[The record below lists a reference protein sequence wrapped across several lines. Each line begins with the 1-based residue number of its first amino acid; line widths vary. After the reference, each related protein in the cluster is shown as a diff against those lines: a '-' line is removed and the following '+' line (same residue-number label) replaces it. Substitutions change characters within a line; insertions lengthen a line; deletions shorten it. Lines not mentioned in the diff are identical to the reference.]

1 MTGAIPDSE
10 RNILECFDDPQFKI
24 KNRHVVNLD
33 LTCNYYLLTSLPESI
48 GNLTALKN
56 LNVYINQ
63 LTHLPKSIG
72 NLIALENLNL
82 GVNKLTTLPK
92 GIGNLIALKNLKLAR
107 NQLTHLPES
116 IGNLIALENFN
127 LGINKLTTLPKGI
140 GNLIALKNLNLSQNQ
155 LTSLPGS
162 IVDLISLENLDLSK
176 NQLTL
181 IPESIKYLKNV
192 RHLDLRDNPIKTLS
206 NFSRNNLKY
215 SLLDPDFLTHKGKR
229 LYERRSF
236 LELLEYYSKTPE
248 NLAWEYISDP
258 QSLTE
263 EEMERFLHEAGRNE
277 EKILENQLPINDPL
291 LKKLVEKDSVE
302 LSSGL
307 KIFL

>member
-1 MTGAIPDSE
+1 MIGAIPDSE
-10 RNILECFDDPQFKI
+10 RNVLDCFDDPNFKI
-24 KNRHVVNLD
+24 KNGHVVNLD
-33 LTCNYYLLTSLPESI
+33 LSCSYFLLTSLPESI
-48 GNLTALKN
+48 GNLFTLKN
-56 LNVYINQ
+56 LNIGINQ
-63 LTHLPKSIG
+63 LTS
-72 NLIALENLNL
+72 
-82 GVNKLTTLPK
+82 
-92 GIGNLIALKNLKLAR
+92 
-107 NQLTHLPES
+107 LPES
-116 IGNLIALENFN
+116 IGNLIALENLN

-140 GNLIALKNLNLSQNQ
+140 GNLIALENLNLGINKLTTLPKGIGNLITLKILNLSQNQ

-162 IVDLISLENLDLSK
+162 IVNLIALENLDLSK
-176 NQLTL
+176 NQLTSL
-181 IPESIKYLKNV
+181 PESIKYLKNI

-206 NFSRNNLKY
+206 NFSRYNLLY

-229 LYERRSF
+229 LYERKNF
-236 LELLEYYSKTPE
+236 VELLEYYSKTPE

-277 EKILENQLPINDPL
+277 EKILENQLPIDDPM